1 MKHRTALFLVC
12 ALCCAALTSQ
22 AMAGGPYTL
31 RFGLQQGKTYLYA
44 DVVHADV
51 TQEMMGQEMKSA
63 TISTSLSR
71 LVIEKSGADG
81 ISAITSLDS
90 MTVSV
95 KNARMDTTM
104 VMPDLL
110 GKRSRIVLSPLGRV
124 LSKAVI
130 DTVGKAGSPM
140 RGASARDAMRVHVF
154 PEAPV
159 AAGGTWTGV
168 IADTNEA
175 MGGKIVTVSTLTYTL
190 AGEEQKAGR
199 ACVKIT
205 YAGTMAVEGKGSMM
219 GAEIFTEGK
228 GTVSGVLHFDAAAG
242 VTVAD
247 ESRMET
253 DMTAAITGAQNMTMP
268 ISTVGSST
276 RTLRAV
282 LDTAH

>member
-1 MKHRTALFLVC
+1 MKYRTMHFLVC

-22 AMAGGPYTL
+22 AVAGGPYTL
-31 RFGLQQGKTYLYA
+31 RLGLQQGKTYLYA
-44 DVVHADV
+44 DVVRADV

-63 TISTSLSR
+63 TVSTSLSR
-71 LVIEKSGADG
+71 FVVEKAGADG
-81 ISAITSLDS
+81 IAAITSLDS

-110 GKRSRIVLSPLGRV
+110 GKRSRIVLSPLGKV

-130 DTVGKAGSPM
+130 DTIGKVGSPM
-140 RGASARDAMRVHVF
+140 RGASARDAMRVHIF

-159 AAGGTWTGV
+159 AVGGTWTGV

-175 MGGKIVTVSTLTYTL
+175 MGGKMVTTSTLSYTL
-190 AGEEQKAGR
+190 AGEEQKGGR

-205 YAGTMAVEGKGSMM
+205 YTGTMAVEGKGSMM

-228 GTVSGVLHFDAAAG
+228 GTVSGVMYFDAAAG

-247 ESRMET
+247 ESKMET
-253 DMTAAITGAQNMTMP
+253 DLTAAITGAQNMTMP
-268 ISTVGSST
+268 MSTVGSSA

-282 LDTAH
+282 VDTAH

>member
-1 MKHRTALFLVC
+1 MKHRTLLFLAC
-12 ALCCAALTSQ
+12 ALCCAALTTQ

-63 TISTSLSR
+63 TVSTSLSR

-110 GKRSRIVLSPLGRV
+110 GKRTRIVFSPLGRV

-130 DTVGKAGSPM
+130 DSVGKAGSPM
-140 RGASARDAMRVHVF
+140 RGASARDAMRAHMF

-159 AAGGTWTGV
+159 AVGGTWNGV

-228 GTVSGVLHFDAAAG
+228 GTVSGVLYFDAAAG

-247 ESRMET
+247 ESKLET
-253 DMTAAITGAQNMTMP
+253 DLTAAITGAQNMTMP
-268 ISTVGSST
+268 MSTVGSNS
-276 RTLRAV
+276 RVLRAV
-282 LDTAH
+282 IDTAH

>member
-1 MKHRTALFLVC
+1 MTHRTMHVLIC

-22 AMAGGPYTL
+22 ALAGGPYTL
-31 RFGLQQGKTYLYA
+31 RLGLQQGKTYLYA
-44 DVVHADV
+44 DVVQANV

-63 TISTSLSR
+63 TVSTSLSR
-71 LVIEKSGADG
+71 FVVEKAGADG
-81 ISAITSLDS
+81 IAAITSLDS

-110 GKRSRIVLSPLGRV
+110 GKRSRIVLSPLGKV

-130 DTVGKAGSPM
+130 DTIGKAGSPM
-140 RGASARDAMRVHVF
+140 RGASARDAMRVHIF

-159 AAGGTWTGV
+159 AVGGTWTGV

-175 MGGKIVTVSTLTYTL
+175 MGGKMVTTSTLTYTL
-190 AGEEQKAGR
+190 AGEEEKDGR
-199 ACVKIT
+199 ACVRIT
-205 YAGTMAVEGKGSMM
+205 YTGTMAVEGKGSMM

-228 GTVSGVLHFDAAAG
+228 GTVSGVLYFDAAAG

-247 ESRMET
+247 ASKMET
-253 DMTAAITGAQNMTMP
+253 DLTAAITGAQNMTMP
-268 ISTVGSST
+268 MSTVGSSA

-282 LDTAH
+282 VETAH